1 MELLA
6 VGYLA
11 SQVRQLVDCGLDG
24 VPLALAVPFVDVGAG
39 MADDVH
45 AGLEGD
51 LEALEPADQGGA
63 KAMEALPGLLAPP
76 GHGMAGVDAGLLD
89 DVHEE
94 GAWAFVAP

>member
-1 MELLA
+1 M
-6 VGYLA
+6 
-11 SQVRQLVDCGLDG
+11 
-24 VPLALAVPFVDVGAG
+24 DVGAG
-39 MADDVH
+39 VADDVH

-51 LEALEPADQGGA
+51 LEALEAADEGGSEA
-63 KAMEALPGLLAPP
+63 VEALTGLLAPA